1 MGIGDEVMA
10 LGRAQAIARRT
21 GSSVAIVDAQ
31 GRLRHH
37 SLWENAPGIDAAAS
51 YRLCDCP
58 GHRPYI
64 ARYDRNR
71 NRFIWRAWQ
80 PSPAT
85 IALTEAE
92 DAIGRQ
98 YAGRLVFED
107 RLKPGAPPNKRWP
120 HWGQVLLPPDALRVS
135 ELGLTIREAA
145 AVLKHCRAY
154 VGHEGALHHLAAAF
168 GQPAV
173 VIMGGY
179 VGPAQ
184 TGYALANHRYLT
196 GGAQPCGHRSLC
208 EHCSLAMRA
217 ITPQAVVA
225 ALEEVT
231 T

>member
-1 MGIGDEVMA
+1 MA
-10 LGRAQAIARRT
+10 AGRAQAIYSRT
-21 GSSVAIVDAQ
+21 GQHVCIVDHA
-31 GRLRHH
+31 GRPRWHP
-37 SLWENAPGIDAAAS
+37 LWDGNPYLSRELAPGV
-51 YRLCDCP
+51 YRLQDCP

-64 ARYDRNR
+64 AGVQPGGRVV
-71 NRFIWRAWQ
+71 WRRWP

-85 IALTEAE
+85 VVLSDEE
-92 DAIGRQ
+92 DAFGRQ
-98 YAGRLVFED
+98 HAGAIVIED
-107 RLKPGAPPNKRWP
+107 GLKPEATRNKQYPAWP
-120 HWGQVLLPPDALRVS
+120 ALLRLLPPDVLRVRD
-135 ELGLTIREAA
+135 LNVDIRRAA
-145 AVLKHCRAY
+145 AVVKHCRAY

-168 GQPAV
+168 GRPAV